1 MYVPVGQGSSFHSFH
16 NFGFIHDIS
25 FLFFHVGRVFAEK
38 ELAGFV
44 SIRNLGKVS
53 ESLCCSLLLLRLF
66 NMQREAETR
75 QGCQELSKEAT
86 H

>member
-16 NFGFIHDIS
+16 NFGIHDIS
-25 FLFFHVGRVFAEK
+25 FLFSHVGLVFPEK
-38 ELAGFV
+38 EMAGFV